1 MKLDLLVRNARIL
14 TADGRRPRAT
24 SLGIWNGRITGVDDD
39 LDGHTASAVI
49 DLDGATVAPGFHDAH
64 CHTTSFGMGLVH
76 LELGE
81 LHGIDATLGA
91 VASYA
96 AGLEPEEWV
105 IGFGFGNGLPP
116 DQYPHRE
123 ELDRAGGG
131 RAVWL
136 THLSGH
142 SCVVSSAVLDA
153 VGISGALGQGGR
165 GEVVVDSAGRPT
177 GLLLE
182 AAMDVVKNHVGPSS
196 IEQLA
201 AAIDRATSQY
211 LAEGITSFTDA
222 GIGCPG
228 IDHSPVEL
236 AAYQL
241 ARETGRLRAR
251 AHLMAHDQLFHPLAG
266 HRDDRIVSG
275 LDLGVRTGFGD
286 PWLSLG
292 AMKIWV
298 DGSGLGGTA
307 ATTGPGGEIGGG
319 FDDDP
324 AVLRRSIIDAHRA
337 GWQVAAHAIGDAA
350 LDLVLDALEEA
361 SDGEPFPA
369 RAGVS
374 PRHRIEH
381 GVMIRDDQVG
391 RLARM
396 GMSVVLQPLFLTD
409 FGDTLLD
416 LLSQHGDLGSFF
428 FRMRSLVA
436 AGIPVVGS
444 SDRPVA
450 AGSPLRGIQ
459 AMVERTT
466 SDGNVFGPDER
477 LSPSEALEFYT
488 VGGARATHAEH
499 DVGVIAARRLA
510 DLVVLGDDPTTVDP
524 GRIGAIDVVATLV
537 GGQAV
542 HDPSALFA
550 GAPPPAGAGAGP
562 TGPDGHA

>member
-14 TADGRRPRAT
+14 TVDGRRPRAT
-24 SLGIWNGRITGVDDD
+24 SLGIWNGRIAGVDDD
-39 LDGHTASAVI
+39 LGGHTASAVV

-64 CHTTSFGMGLVH
+64 CHTTSFGLGLVH

-81 LHGIDATLGA
+81 LHGIDATLDA

-96 AGLEPEEWV
+96 AGLGPEEWV
-105 IGFGFGNGLPP
+105 IGFGFGNGLPRNR
-116 DQYPHRE
+116 YPHRE

-131 RAVWL
+131 RLVWL
-136 THLSGH
+136 THRSGH

-153 VGISGALGQGGR
+153 VGISGALGPGGR

-177 GLLLE
+177 GLLRE
-182 AAMDVVKNHVGPSS
+182 AAMDVVKGHVGPSS
-196 IEQLA
+196 IGQLA
-201 AAIDRATSQY
+201 AAIDRATAQY

-241 ARETGRLRAR
+241 ARATGRLHAR
-251 AHLMAHDQLFHPLAG
+251 AHLMAHNELFHPLAG
-266 HRDDRIVSG
+266 HRADRIASG
-275 LDLGVRTGFGD
+275 LDLGVHTGFGD

-292 AMKIWV
+292 AMKVWV

-307 ATTGPGGEIGGG
+307 ATTGPGGEIEGG

-324 AVLRRSIIDAHRA
+324 AILRRSIIDAHRA

-361 SDGEPFPA
+361 ALGGPFPA
-369 RAGVS
+369 RAGAP

-381 GVMIRDDQVG
+381 GMMIRDDQVG

-396 GMSVVLQPLFLTD
+396 GMSVVLQPLFVTD
-409 FGDTLLD
+409 FGDALLD
-416 LLSQHGDLGSFF
+416 LFDESQSAGNF
-428 FRMRSLVA
+428 FRMRSLVT
-436 AGIPVVGS
+436 AGVHVVGS

-466 SDGNVFGPDER
+466 AVGAVFGPDER

-488 VGGARATHAEH
+488 AGGARATHAEH
-499 DVGVIAARRLA
+499 DVGVIAARHLA
-510 DLVVLGDDPTTVDP
+510 DLVVLGDDPTGVDP
-524 GRIGAIDVVATLV
+524 DRIGAIDVVATLV
-537 GGQAV
+537 GGHAV

-550 GAPPPAGAGAGP
+550 GAPPHAGAGARS
-562 TGPDGHA
+562 TGSGGDA